1 MSARLHSDHWYRVEN
16 LHPRLRG
23 HIEVHRRAYRGTTW
37 YVLRDA
43 STGRHHRISETAY
56 HIVGRLT
63 GDLSMQQVWEAA
75 VARLGDAA
83 PAQDEIISL
92 LSSLHE
98 GHLIQSEMNPDVD
111 ELFHRLDAK
120 ARRQRASAVNPL
132 SFRVPL
138 LDPTPLLD
146 RWTHLVRPLFSRAG
160 FWLWFALTALCA
172 LALLPRWQELA
183 VHGAR
188 LLETRQLI
196 LLALTYPVIKA
207 LHELGHAFAVRV
219 WGGEV
224 REMGLA
230 LMLFIPVPYVDASA
244 ASGFKERHRRVIVS
258 AAGIMVELALAALG
272 GLLWLNVEDGLVR
285 DVAFTVMAVGGIST
299 ALFNGNPLMR
309 LDGYFVLSDAL
320 EIPNLAARGNQYCLV
335 CLQRVLLRARQ
346 VRYPAAD
353 GFERWFLPLYC
364 VASNFYRLII
374 SFVVLLW
381 VASKSAA
388 LAMVLGGWMAF
399 TLLALPLRR
408 AIAFLLNATI
418 FERRRGLAIGNV
430 VLCCGLMAALLFLVR
445 VPSASTA
452 QGVVWFPETAQ
463 IRAQASGFVDQVLAE
478 DGSPVEAGAP
488 LVGMVNP
495 VLQNQLAQR
504 EARVQMLNSRLRQ
517 AMRERNAELRSA
529 AQELAAAE
537 VELEDLRRKVAG
549 LTLSAGARG
558 QLVLPRGNDLAG
570 SFVKQGAT
578 LGHIVTDDDMVVR
591 VAVTQEQA
599 ARIRDG
605 VERVELR
612 RAEHPGEA
620 LTGRVVQDVPA
631 SDTRLQSAALG
642 DRGGG
647 LIRTDP
653 ADRDGVETLEPVYYF
668 DIAVP
673 GTRPERVG
681 GRTYVRFD
689 HGAES
694 VATQAIRALR
704 QLFLA
709 RMET

>member
-23 HIEVHRRAYRGTTW
+23 HVEVQRRTYRGATW
-37 YVLRDA
+37 YVLRDT
-43 STGRHHRISETAY
+43 STGRHHRVSETAY

-63 GDLSMQQVWEAA
+63 GDLSVQQIWEAA
-75 VARLGDAA
+75 VATLGEGA
-83 PAQDEIISL
+83 PTQDEVIAL
-92 LSSLHE
+92 LSSLHDA
-98 GHLIQSEMNPDVD
+98 HLIQSEMNPDVD
-111 ELFHRLDAK
+111 ELFQRRDARV
-120 ARRQRASAVNPL
+120 RRQRASAVNPL

-138 LDPTPLLD
+138 FDPTPFLD
-146 RWTHLVRPLFSRAG
+146 RWVVFVRPLFSRAG
-160 FWLWFALTALCA
+160 FWLWFALTAICA
-172 LALLPRWQELA
+172 LALLPRWQEVA
-183 VHGAR
+183 AHGAR

-196 LLALTYPVIKA
+196 LLALAYPVIKA
-207 LHELGHAFAVRV
+207 LHELGHAFAVRI

-224 REMGLA
+224 REMGVA

-272 GLLWLNVEDGLVR
+272 GLLWLNVEEGLVR
-285 DVAFTVMAVGGIST
+285 DVAFTVMAIGGIST

-309 LDGYFVLSDAL
+309 LDGYYVLGDAL
-320 EIPNLAARGNQYCLV
+320 EIPNLGGRSNQYCLAF
-335 CLQRVLLRARQ
+335 LQRVLLRARQ

-364 VASNFYRLII
+364 VASNLYRLII
-374 SFVVLLW
+374 SFTVLLW
-381 VASKSAA
+381 VSSKSAV
-388 LAMVLGGWMAF
+388 LAMVLGGWMVF

-408 AIAFLLNATI
+408 AIAFLLNAPV
-418 FERRRGLAIGNV
+418 FERRRGLAIGNAL
-430 VLCCGLMAALLFLVR
+430 LCCGLIVVLLLLVR

-478 DGSPVEAGAP
+478 DGNPVEAGAL
-488 LVGMVNP
+488 LVGMTNP
-495 VLQNQLAQR
+495 VLQTQLAQG
-504 EARVQMLNSRLRQ
+504 EARVQMLNSKLRQ
-517 AMRERNAELRSA
+517 AMRERNAELQSA
-529 AQELAAAE
+529 SQELAAAE
-537 VELEDLRRKVAG
+537 AELEDLRRKVAG

-558 QLVLPRGNDLAG
+558 QLVLPRGNDLPG
-570 SFVKQGAT
+570 SFVKQGTT
-578 LGHIVTDDDMVVR
+578 LGHIVTDDEMVVR

-605 VERVELR
+605 VQGVELR

-631 SDTRLQSAALG
+631 ADERLQSAALG

-653 ADRDGVETLEPVYYF
+653 ADKDGLKTLEPVYYF

-673 GTRPERVG
+673 GIRPERVG
-681 GRTYVRFD
+681 GRAHVRFD
-689 HGAES
+689 HGAEP
-694 VATQAIRALR
+694 VGTQAIRALR

-709 RMET
+709 RMEA